1 MSRSV
6 GGSRMPHSGATQ
18 IEDYF
23 DVTVVDETFEIEG
36 VRFRVV
42 PTQHVSDKFCCG
54 LVIDDRIW
62 FSGDTRFDRD
72 MAIEHG
78 SRAEVIFHEVQFFE
92 GGIHTGLSELSTLP
106 ESIRKQNGPDA
117 LQRRLGPPSEGR
129 RRSGLHLGPKT
140 RQLHVLN
147 LSSTQVCR
155 PFRSAPFAR
164 PDARSSR
171 YPAWPNADPPADQ
184 QKAPRKT
191 RHGYASRSRAE
202 ILPPFTCYTGRRTT
216 KREELVDLIIA
227 SVLDEGTRAFNFDLL
242 IGADLDV
249 GGRCQPDHRIPPDGQ
264 ASSRYHQ
271 TYRGCD

>member
-1 MSRSV
+1 MKLQFLGVGSFFTKTDYHNNLCINGNILIDCGFTAARSLHEQGRDFGAIDHLFITHAHADHI
-6 GGSRMPHSGATQ
+6 GGLEECGFYNRYVNGGRRPRLHLPAPLAENLWNESLRGGLQDAASGATQ

-106 ESIRKQNGPDA
+106 ESIRNKMVLTLLFLVPLNFNS
-117 LQRRLGPPSEGR
+117 PS
-129 RRSGLHLGPKT
+129 
-140 RQLHVLN
+140 
-147 LSSTQVCR
+147 
-155 PFRSAPFAR
+155 
-164 PDARSSR
+164 
-171 YPAWPNADPPADQ
+171 Y
-184 QKAPRKT
+184 
-191 RHGYASRSRAE
+191 
-202 ILPPFTCYTGRRTT
+202 
-216 KREELVDLIIA
+216 
-227 SVLDEGTRAFNFDLL
+227 
-242 IGADLDV
+242 
-249 GGRCQPDHRIPPDGQ
+249 
-264 ASSRYHQ
+264 
-271 TYRGCD
+271 